1 MAKSIFDLGL
11 SVEAVSL
18 FLLIEGM
25 AGSKIDAEK
34 NCKASTEGIT
44 VHSCIEKWSG
54 EEVDFNSALEELVA
68 AGVVKNRDSDLSIT
82 KTDTW
87 KTK

>member
-1 MAKSIFDLGL
+1 MKRCHS
-11 SVEAVSL
+11 

-34 NCKASTEGIT
+34 NCKANPAGIT
-44 VHSCIEKWSG
+44 VQSCIEKWSG
-54 EEVDFNSALEELVA
+54 EEVDFSSALEELVA
-68 AGVVKNRDSDLSIT
+68 AGVVNNRDSDLSIT

-87 KTK
+87 KNKVGLIVFFS